1 MNTDRGP
8 AKKFSIVIPTYNR
21 ASELRQTLASLANL
35 RVSAEWEVIVVDN
48 NSSDDTRGVV
58 EQAAKS
64 FPTELRYFFEP
75 KAGRSAALNT
85 GIRAANGR
93 IIATTDDDV
102 RVEPDWLDQAEQGLE
117 KQKSDFVGGKVL
129 PIWAGPK
136 PDWISNQ
143 GGRHWS
149 VIALLD
155 YGPHP
160 VEFGKRYA
168 PLGVNLAFRSDVF
181 ERAGMWD
188 SRIGRKAGTL
198 LGQEVR
204 EWCMRARDAGLK
216 GMYVPGM
223 VVHHVIPQDRLNKR
237 YFRRWFYWHG
247 VSRAMLYQQRKID
260 MQSPEETSLDF
271 SKVRHILGVPR
282 YMYRTLLR
290 SMAGMVRAKLAG
302 EAGQSFDHE
311 LWVWFFLGAA
321 RQRWKDRKLGDA
333 NGNTSDVS
341 ESRTGAQR

>member
-1 MNTDRGP
+1 MNTERGT

-21 ASELRQTLASLANL
+21 ASELRQTLASLAKL
-35 RVSAEWEVIVVDN
+35 RVSGSWEVIVVDN
-48 NSSDDTRGVV
+48 NSSDQTGDVV
-58 EQAAKS
+58 REAAKS

-75 KAGRSAALNT
+75 KVGRSAALNT
-85 GIRAANGR
+85 GIGAANGR

-102 RVEPDWLDQAEQGLE
+102 RVEADWLDQAEQGLE
-117 KQKSDFVGGKVL
+117 KGNSDFVGGKVL
-129 PIWAGPK
+129 PIWPGPK

-155 YGPHP
+155 YGSQP

-168 PLGVNLAFRSDVF
+168 PLGVNLAFRREVF

-204 EWCMRARDAGLK
+204 EWCLRARDAGLR

-223 VVHHVIPQDRLNKR
+223 VVHHVIPKDRLNKR

-302 EAGQSFDHE
+302 HAEESFDHE

-321 RQRWKDRKLGDA
+321 RQRWKDRKLCEADSR
-333 NGNTSDVS
+333 SDVS
-341 ESRTGAQR
+341 ELRTRAQR

>member
-1 MNTDRGP
+1 MDIESGSST
-8 AKKFSIVIPTYNR
+8 KFSIVIPTYNR
-21 ASELRQTLASLANL
+21 ASELRQTLDSLAKL
-35 RVSAEWEVIVVDN
+35 KVSGPWEVIVVDN
-48 NSSDDTRGVV
+48 NSSDDTRHTVQEAV
-58 EQAAKS
+58 DT
-64 FPTELRYFFEP
+64 FPATLRYLFE
-75 KAGRSAALNT
+75 ANVGRSSALNT

-117 KQKSDFVGGKVL
+117 QENCDFVGGKVL
-129 PIWAGPK
+129 PIWTGPR
-136 PDWISNQ
+136 PAWISNY

-155 YGPHP
+155 YGPKP
-160 VEFGKRYA
+160 VEFGNRYP
-168 PLGVNLAFRSDVF
+168 PLGVNLAFRKHAF
-181 ERAGMWD
+181 ERAGLWD

-204 EWCMRARDAGLK
+204 EWGMRAHEAGLR

-260 MQSPEETSLDF
+260 MLAPEDSSLDF
-271 SKVRHILGVPR
+271 SKVPHILGVPR
-282 YMYRTLLR
+282 YMYRKLL
-290 SMAGMVRAKLAG
+290 SSLGGIFEAKLAG
-302 EAGQSFDHE
+302 KSGESFDHE
-311 LWVWFFLGAA
+311 LWVWFFLGMF
-321 RQRWKDRKLGDA
+321 RQRWKDRHSAETQG
-333 NGNTSDVS
+333 GPSDVS
-341 ESRTGAQR
+341 EMRT